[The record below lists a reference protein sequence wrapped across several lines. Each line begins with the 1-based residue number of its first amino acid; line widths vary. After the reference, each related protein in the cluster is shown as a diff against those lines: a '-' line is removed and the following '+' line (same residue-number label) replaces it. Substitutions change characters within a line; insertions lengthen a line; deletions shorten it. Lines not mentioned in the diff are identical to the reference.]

1 MLLVIMDAH
10 SKWPEV
16 YTMSSTTANK
26 TITKLWE
33 TFARYGLPEQ
43 LISDNGPQFV
53 SEELE
58 AFLCVN
64 GVKHIRSSP
73 YHPASNGAAEWLVQ
87 TVKQALEAGHKD
99 GVQLEETLATFLL
112 RYQATPHATTGV
124 PPSTLLM
131 GRTLC
136 TRLDLIKPDVGR
148 RVREQQAHQ
157 KTQHDTH
164 TCERQF
170 VLGQRVWVRNM
181 REGPCWVDG
190 VITGIQGPVS
200 YLVHVASGAVWRRHV
215 DHIRD
220 GKLCP
225 PATSADDQKA
235 DPPDLEDSLLLPEC
249 LSSSSTN
256 LMILARPLNCR
267 SSLVFLVAVIPH
279 GSIDHQFVTD
289 SETMEGGDVVYCT
302 A

>member
-1 MLLVIMDAH
+1 MLLVITDAH

-26 TITKLWE
+26 TITKLRE

-58 AFLCVN
+58 TFLRVN

-73 YHPASNGAAEWLVQ
+73 YHPASNGAAERLVQ
-87 TVKQALEAGHKD
+87 TVKQALEAGRVD
-99 GVQLEETLATFLL
+99 GVPLEQTLATFLL
-112 RYQATPHATTGV
+112 RYRATPHATTGV
-124 PPSTLLM
+124 PPSTPLM
-131 GRTLC
+131 GRTLR

-181 REGPCWVDG
+181 REGPRWVDG

-200 YLVHVASGAVWRRHV
+200 YLVMCG
-215 DHIRD
+215 
-220 GKLCP
+220 
-225 PATSADDQKA
+225 
-235 DPPDLEDSLLLPEC
+235 
-249 LSSSSTN
+249 
-256 LMILARPLNCR
+256 
-267 SSLVFLVAVIPH
+267 
-279 GSIDHQFVTD
+279 
-289 SETMEGGDVVYCT
+289 
-302 A
+302 

>member
-1 MLLVIMDAH
+1 MLVITDAH

-26 TITKLWE
+26 TITKLRE

-58 AFLCVN
+58 TFLRVN

-73 YHPASNGAAEWLVQ
+73 YHPASNGAAERLVQ
-87 TVKQALEAGHKD
+87 TVKQALEAGRVD
-99 GVQLEETLATFLL
+99 GVPVEQTLATFLL
-112 RYQATPHATTGV
+112 RYRATPHATTGV

-131 GRTLC
+131 GRTLR

-157 KTQHDTH
+157 KTQHDTQ
-164 TCERQF
+164 T
-170 VLGQRVWVRNM
+170 
-181 REGPCWVDG
+181 
-190 VITGIQGPVS
+190 
-200 YLVHVASGAVWRRHV
+200 YLVRVASGAVWRRHV

-220 GKLCP
+220 DKVHP
-225 PATSADDQKA
+225 PATSAGDPKA
-235 DPPDLEDSLLLPEC
+235 DPPDLEDSLLLPEH
-249 LSSSSTN
+249 LSSSSTIDTSQAIE
-256 LMILARPLNCR
+256 LSEPPGFQGHHYPSRIHRPPVR
-267 SSLVFLVAVIPH
+267 H
-279 GSIDHQFVTD
+279 GQ
-289 SETMEGGDVVYCT
+289 
-302 A
+302 